1 MPDFFRNQKPVISL
15 LALILACLL
24 STTTTATDAEGE
36 PEELIVGT
44 WDNRPI
50 VFRDAAGEIK
60 GLGVDILRRVAAEQ
74 GWKLVFKHGSWAE
87 KYKELQNG
95 DIDLLIAVA
104 YTPERDKIFDYPE
117 QTLINNWG
125 VIYQTANNEIS
136 SIQDL
141 QNKRVA
147 LVTKLIHSKVFTEL
161 MDKFNFPFTPVAAKD
176 FEGVLQLLE
185 EGKADAGVI
194 NRVVSIMRADQY
206 HVKPTTII
214 FNPVQV
220 RMAVPQGKHANVIKA
235 LDDYLIAAKTDNN
248 SYYYQSVNKWLKT
261 RRDEADYRWLIP
273 LVSIILLVLLLAA
286 GYIYLVRREVKRRT
300 VQLAESENR
309 FRQMADNINAV
320 FWIFSADW
328 NQLIYVSPGYEKI
341 WGVPTTTLYA
351 DPRSWLD
358 RVHPED
364 RRTVLAD
371 LDQKQP
377 TVTFNPTFHEYR
389 IIRPDLKECWISSRA
404 YPVYN
409 ENNEVYRIVGISED
423 VTDRKQAEQDLSRS
437 KSEFEAIFNSISDV
451 VIYSD
456 TNRRIVLTNPAMQ
469 EVFGYTNDEI
479 VGQSTEILYADK
491 EDFAEQGR
499 RIFGVSARIDKDTFE
514 INYKCKDGTVFIGET
529 FGSKIFDSQ
538 GNAVAFIGVIRDV
551 SERKKIQSE
560 LLRHRDHLEELVSN
574 RTMELSTLNRELEA
588 FSYSVSHDLR
598 APLRAINGFSSLLV
612 EEYQAKLDDAAKDYL
627 SRIIAAS
634 VKMERLI
641 DDLLEISRVSR
652 ADLNKNSV
660 DLSSMAEEILT
671 TLQTEHPDRAVEW
684 EVQQDLSTRG
694 DPTLMHAMLQNLLDN
709 AWKYTANREHAK
721 IRFYRDST
729 NGSSSTYC
737 IEDNGTGFDMRYKDK
752 IFQPFQRLHSD
763 KEFEGTGIGLATVNR
778 VITRHSGEIW
788 ATSTPG
794 QGSHFY
800 FRLQTSN
807 K

>member
-1 MPDFFRNQKPVISL
+1 
-15 LALILACLL
+15 
-24 STTTTATDAEGE
+24 
-36 PEELIVGT
+36 
-44 WDNRPI
+44 
-50 VFRDAAGEIK
+50 
-60 GLGVDILRRVAAEQ
+60 
-74 GWKLVFKHGSWAE
+74 
-87 KYKELQNG
+87 
-95 DIDLLIAVA
+95 
-104 YTPERDKIFDYPE
+104 
-117 QTLINNWG
+117 
-125 VIYQTANNEIS
+125 
-136 SIQDL
+136 
-141 QNKRVA
+141 
-147 LVTKLIHSKVFTEL
+147 
-161 MDKFNFPFTPVAAKD
+161 
-176 FEGVLQLLE
+176 
-185 EGKADAGVI
+185 
-194 NRVVSIMRADQY
+194 
-206 HVKPTTII
+206 
-214 FNPVQV
+214 
-220 RMAVPQGKHANVIKA
+220 
-235 LDDYLIAAKTDNN
+235 
-248 SYYYQSVNKWLKT
+248 
-261 RRDEADYRWLIP
+261 
-273 LVSIILLVLLLAA
+273 
-286 GYIYLVRREVKRRT
+286 
-300 VQLAESENR
+300 
-309 FRQMADNINAV
+309 
-320 FWIFSADW
+320 
-328 NQLIYVSPGYEKI
+328 
-341 WGVPTTTLYA
+341 
-351 DPRSWLD
+351 
-358 RVHPED
+358 
-364 RRTVLAD
+364 
-371 LDQKQP
+371 
-377 TVTFNPTFHEYR
+377 
-389 IIRPDLKECWISSRA
+389 
-404 YPVYN
+404 
-409 ENNEVYRIVGISED
+409 
-423 VTDRKQAEQDLSRS
+423 DLSRS

-514 INYKCKDGTVFIGET
+514 IKYKCKDGTVFIGET